1 MNFLNYS
8 FSDLFS
14 LFLENLI
21 PTNRGFNYFV
31 NWKNIKGYEEY
42 LPEIHALDV
51 LIGCDD
57 CLFRSRFD
65 NLLSKFPSVLQLF
78 PFLFGLSKKE
88 RKDLYGGKSDLCL
101 IRGTFGG
108 VDYLNYSF
116 SSYKTTLSKKEINA
130 YYDFFEQ
137 MGLKELYQSI
147 IKKSTLDYI
156 IGVLVGM
163 DSNGRKNRGGS
174 VFELACQP
182 FIEDV
187 AKKNK
192 VELLVQKKFNVLRKF
207 GFSISDDIASRRA
220 DFILVDRK
228 KKQAINI
235 EVNFYNSTGSK
246 PEEIIDS
253 YITRQSKLKENGL
266 CFALVT
272 DGECWKKARN
282 QLLEGFRKINFLL
295 NFYMLKHGMIE
306 EILHSSLFDID
317 D

>member
-1 MNFLNYS
+1 MKFLDNS
-8 FSDLFS
+8 LSSLFS
-14 LFLENLI
+14 LFVENLM

-31 NWKNIKGYEEY
+31 DWNNIKGYEDF

-57 CLFRSRFD
+57 SLFRRRFY
-65 NLLSKFPSVLQLF
+65 NLLYKFPSVVQLF

-88 RKDLYGGKSDLCL
+88 RKDLYGGKAELCL
-101 IRGTFGG
+101 IRGTFEGA
-108 VDYLNYSF
+108 DYVNYSF
-116 SSYKTTLSKKEINA
+116 FSFKTIMSENEIDF

-137 MGLKELYQSI
+137 MGLKKLYQDI

-156 IGVLVGM
+156 VGVLVGM

-174 VFELACQP
+174 VFELACLP
-182 FIEDV
+182 FIEKV

-192 VELLVQKKFNVLRKF
+192 IDLLVQKKFSVLRDF
-207 GFSISDDIASRRA
+207 GFSISDDIANRKA
-220 DFILVDRK
+220 DFILVDRLK
-228 KKQAINI
+228 KRAINI

-253 YITRQSKLKENGL
+253 YIARQSKLKENGL

-272 DGECWKKARN
+272 DGECWKKAKN
-282 QLLEGFRKINFLL
+282 QLREGFRKINFLL

-317 D
+317 A